1 MAGVYLSFPFCAQK
15 CTFCNFAS
23 GVFAR
28 GLEERY
34 LAALAS
40 EIAAFTW
47 PWRPETIYL
56 GGGSPNRIP
65 PERLAA
71 LLAAIPG
78 RPWREATIEAT
89 PGAVTAEL
97 ARAWREAGIDRV
109 SLGVQSFVAR
119 EISRTGRKHN
129 AERVAADVALLRAAG
144 IGNFNIDLIAG
155 LAGQSA
161 ASWRES
167 LEWIERLQAP
177 HVSVYMFEIDEDSR
191 LGAEML
197 RGGSR
202 YGATDTPP
210 EDLVVELYETAVERL
225 AGMGIEQYEISNF
238 ARPGCESLHNLK
250 YWKLEPYAGFG
261 ADAHSYDGAVRRN
274 NLETPNE
281 YTERLE
287 LGRSS
292 CAGTVPAQPD
302 DERFFLGLRLR
313 EGVRP
318 TEQEWRR
325 FEAPITRFSA
335 AGLLERS
342 GDFLRLTRR
351 GVLLS
356 NEVFQEFL
364 L

>member
-1 MAGVYLSFPFCAQK
+1 MSRCCA
-15 CTFCNFAS
+15 
-23 GVFAR
+23 R
-28 GLEERY
+28 P
-34 LAALAS
+34 
-40 EIAAFTW
+40 AF
-47 PWRPETIYL
+47 
-56 GGGSPNRIP
+56 
-65 PERLAA
+65 
-71 LLAAIPG
+71 
-78 RPWREATIEAT
+78 
-89 PGAVTAEL
+89 
-97 ARAWREAGIDRV
+97 
-109 SLGVQSFVAR
+109 
-119 EISRTGRKHN
+119 
-129 AERVAADVALLRAAG
+129 
-144 IGNFNIDLIAG
+144 GNFNIDLIAG

-167 LEWIERLQAP
+167 LDWIERLQAP